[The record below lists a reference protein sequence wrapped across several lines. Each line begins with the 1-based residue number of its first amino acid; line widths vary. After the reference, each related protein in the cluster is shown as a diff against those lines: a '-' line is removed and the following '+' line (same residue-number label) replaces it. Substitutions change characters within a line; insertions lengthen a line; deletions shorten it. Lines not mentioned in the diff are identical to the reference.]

1 MKFVNKNTILKKP
14 YYCIMLKH
22 ITWES
27 DKDDLIK
34 ILNQLIGKA
43 GNQNEW

>member
-1 MKFVNKNTILKKP
+1 M
-14 YYCIMLKH
+14 KH
-22 ITWES
+22 IRFQYQNIKFFLQKLWTLVS